1 VINEPDNELV
11 FNGNAGFPRLSFC
24 LVQFMKPHS
33 RPTLDVWPRA
43 QPMEQPMPSR
53 LLTAVVF
60 VGAVLF
66 GSAMADADPLPSPV
80 TSPVTTVPQAPIGH
94 LQPRAHPISPSAPAE
109 EIEQQRL
116 STFDAEQQKLDQ
128 QLDKSLNICRC

>member
-1 VINEPDNELV
+1 
-11 FNGNAGFPRLSFC
+11 
-24 LVQFMKPHS
+24 
-33 RPTLDVWPRA
+33 
-43 QPMEQPMPSR
+43 MEQPMSSR
-53 LLTAVVF
+53 LLTAIVF
-60 VGAVLF
+60 VSAVLF
-66 GSAMADADPLPSPV
+66 GSAMADADPLPSPI
-80 TSPVTTVPQAPIGH
+80 TMMPQTTVPQAPIGH

>member
-1 VINEPDNELV
+1 MNPTM
-11 FNGNAGFPRLSFC
+11 NAYLMGMRLSPLIF
-24 LVQFMKPHS
+24 LSGPIHEAHP
-33 RPTLDVWPRA
+33 RPAPDVWPCA
-43 QPMEQPMPSR
+43 QPMEQPMSSR
-53 LLTAVVF
+53 PLTAVVF

-94 LQPRAHPISPSAPAE
+94 LQPRAHQVSPGSAME
-109 EIEQQRL
+109 QIEQQRL
-116 STFDAEQQKLDQ
+116 SIFDAEQQKLDQ

>member
-1 VINEPDNELV
+1 VINEPDNERV

-66 GSAMADADPLPSPV
+66 GSAMADADPLPNPV
-80 TSPVTTVPQAPIGH
+80 TSPVTTVPQAPVGH
-94 LQPRAHPISPSAPAE
+94 LQPRAHPISPSTPAE

-116 STFDAEQQKLDQ
+116 RHSMPQQKLDQ

>member
-1 VINEPDNELV
+1 
-11 FNGNAGFPRLSFC
+11 
-24 LVQFMKPHS
+24 
-33 RPTLDVWPRA
+33 
-43 QPMEQPMPSR
+43 MEQPMPSR

-60 VGAVLF
+60 VSAVLF
-66 GSAMADADPLPSPV
+66 GGAMADADPLA
-80 TSPVTTVPQAPIGH
+80 SPVTTVPQAPIGH
-94 LQPRAHPISPSAPAE
+94 LQPRANQISPSVPAE

>member
-1 VINEPDNELV
+1 M
-11 FNGNAGFPRLSFC
+11 S
-24 LVQFMKPHS
+24 
-33 RPTLDVWPRA
+33 
-43 QPMEQPMPSR
+43 SR

-66 GSAMADADPLPSPV
+66 GSAMADADPLS
-80 TSPVTTVPQAPIGH
+80 SPVTTVPQAPIGH

>member
-1 VINEPDNELV
+1 
-11 FNGNAGFPRLSFC
+11 
-24 LVQFMKPHS
+24 
-33 RPTLDVWPRA
+33 
-43 QPMEQPMPSR
+43 MPSR

-80 TSPVTTVPQAPIGH
+80 TTPQAPIGH
-94 LQPRAHPISPSAPAE
+94 LQPRAHPISPSTPAE

-116 STFDAEQQKLDQ
+116 STFDAEQHKLDQ